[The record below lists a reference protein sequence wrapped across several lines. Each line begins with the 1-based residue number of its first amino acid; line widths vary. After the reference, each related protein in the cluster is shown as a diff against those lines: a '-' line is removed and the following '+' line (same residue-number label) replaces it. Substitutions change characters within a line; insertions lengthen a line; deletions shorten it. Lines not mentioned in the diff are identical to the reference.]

1 VSDHENDI
9 AIVAFAQSPSYARF
23 DDSEPAMIMP
33 LVNDVIGQTGLD
45 RHDIDFTIAGSCDYL
60 SGLPF
65 AFVMNIDAVG
75 AWPPVYESHV
85 EMDGAFAMFEGFV
98 RLKCGDIDT
107 ALVSGSGKS
116 SPGNNRVF
124 TALQTDPYV
133 MAPLGIDHVSL
144 GGIQARMLLEA
155 GKVTE
160 EELGAIVLRCREA
173 GAKNPYAQITDPITL
188 DEYLAQPMENAPLRR
203 ADIAPVSDGAAAVV
217 LARGA
222 KARELCDNPVWI
234 RAVDH
239 RMESHHPG
247 LRDLTVSVSA
257 RQAAER
263 VGLHDGP
270 VDIAELTTTLS
281 HEEVIL
287 RDALGLGDGTRVNPS
302 GGPLVGNP
310 TMAVGLA
317 RVIEVARAIRNGEA
331 RRGVAHC
338 SSGSALQQNLLVVLE
353 GDK

>member
-1 VSDHENDI
+1 VSANENDI
-9 AIVAFAQSPSYARF
+9 AIVAFAQTPSYAHF
-23 DDSEPAMIMP
+23 NNSEPAMIMP

-116 SPGNNRVF
+116 SPGNPRVF
-124 TALQTDPYV
+124 TALQSDPYV
-133 MAPLGIDHVSL
+133 MAPLGVDHVSL
-144 GGIQARMLLEA
+144 GAIQARMLLEA

-160 EELGAIVLRCREA
+160 EELGAIAVRCREA
-173 GAKNPYAQITDPITL
+173 GAKNPYAQITDAL
-188 DEYLAQPMENAPLRR
+188 SLEDYLAQPLYNAPLRQ
-203 ADIAPVSDGAAAVV
+203 ADIAPTSDGAAAVI
-217 LARGA
+217 LARGK
-222 KARELCDNPVWI
+222 KAYDLCDNPVWI

-247 LRDLTVSVSA
+247 LRDLTTSVST
-257 RQAAER
+257 RMAAEK

-270 VDIAELTTTLS
+270 VDIAELNTLFT

-287 RDALGLGDGTRVNPS
+287 REALGLGDGTKVNPS

-317 RVIEVARAIRNGEA
+317 RVIEVARAIQNGEA